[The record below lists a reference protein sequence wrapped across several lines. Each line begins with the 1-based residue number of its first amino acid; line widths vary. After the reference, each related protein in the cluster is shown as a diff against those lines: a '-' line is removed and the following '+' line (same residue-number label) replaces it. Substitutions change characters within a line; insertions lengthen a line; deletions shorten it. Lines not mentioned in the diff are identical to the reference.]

1 MIVTI
6 HRNIVCSNF
15 AINTIFLIGKPKNN
29 RVTDKESKNFSYL
42 CDKIKQIQYGRY
54 YNRKKC

>member
-15 AINTIFLIGKPKNN
+15 VRNTIFLIGKPKNN

-42 CDKIKQIQYGRY
+42 CQRIKQITSIW
-54 YNRKKC
+54 